1 MNKRQNRLFHTLFLA
16 ILFTLSTIMA
26 VWASPSGGPTAP
38 GVTNSAPG
46 DSTGG
51 PGATAVE
58 VVTGDAAKPQGNAEN
73 HTQATSLGIFTT
85 TGYCNCSI
93 CSAGHDLTYSG
104 TVPKAN
110 HTLSA
115 DITMFPIGTKLMIH
129 GTIYT
134 VEDVGGAVEGHKV
147 DIYYDSHD
155 EAMAHGSKQEEVFMV
170 E

>member
-1 MNKRQNRLFHTLFLA
+1 MYKRKHQRLNTLLLTIF
-16 ILFTLSTIMA
+16 ITLSATLSI
-26 VWASPSGGPTAP
+26 WASPSNGPTA
-38 GVTNSAPG
+38 VEAATN
-46 DSTGG
+46 G
-51 PGATAVE
+51 PGETAVE
-58 VVTGDAAKPQGNAEN
+58 VIIGDAAKPRGNAES
-73 HTQATSLGIFTT
+73 QKQGTSLGVFTT

-104 TVPKAN
+104 TAPKAN

-115 DITMFPIGTKLMIH
+115 DISLFPIGTKLMIH

-134 VEDVGGAVEGHKV
+134 VEDIGAAVDGHKV

-155 EAMAHGSKQEEVFMV
+155 EAIAHGSKQEEVFMV